1 MPIIIFVAFKKMS
14 NNHIFMV
21 CSILGKAVF
30 LTKKMMSPKL
40 IYIVLLLLACKSNQ
54 KEALPVNDLNRPVLC
69 AAKTTD
75 AAWYL
80 ENNTAPLFEGLGS
93 LHYPIQTNIPE
104 AQKYF
109 DQGLILS
116 YAFNHAEAARSFY
129 YASKIDS
136 TCAMCYWGFAYVLG
150 PNYNGGMEPDN
161 YQRAYLAVQKALSL
175 VINGTQ
181 REKDLIW
188 ALSSRYTKEV
198 PEVRTTLDSMYS
210 ARMKTV
216 YTNYPDDPE
225 IAALYAESI
234 MDLHPWDLWDKQ
246 GNPKEWTPEIIEILE
261 RLLKKYPK
269 HPGLNHFY
277 IHAVE
282 ASYNPQRGLKSA
294 QLFDDGLVPNAGH
307 LVHMPSH
314 IYIRTGD
321 YHLGSIANIRAVE
334 IDSQYVSACHAQGVY
349 PLGYYPHNY
358 HFLAAT
364 ATMEGNKEWATKAAQ
379 KVSDHADRELMKDP
393 VWGTLQHYY
402 VIPYF
407 VKIKFGQWNE
417 ILQMENENK
426 DLKYPEAIRH
436 YARGF
441 AYLAKKDLLNAKI
454 ELESL
459 TKFANDSSLK
469 EITIWYI
476 NSVQTIVQIAEKVLR
491 AEFFSTENKFDES
504 IALLKEAVVLEDA
517 LNYNEPPDWFFSI
530 RHHLGAVL
538 IESGTIDEAIEVYN
552 KDLSWW
558 PKNGWALHGLKN
570 AYKLKKDLKS
580 LHQVEEQLKI
590 VWANSDT
597 QLTGSRIK

>member
-1 MPIIIFVAFKKMS
+1 MNFHRVYF
-14 NNHIFMV
+14 F
-21 CSILGKAVF
+21 
-30 LTKKMMSPKL
+30 
-40 IYIVLLLLACKSNQ
+40 VLLVVACKSNQ
-54 KEALPVNDLNRPVLC
+54 KEPLPVTNLAKPIMC
-69 AAKTTD
+69 ATKTTD
-75 AAWYL
+75 AAWYH
-80 ENNTAPLFEGLGS
+80 ENNKAPLFEGLGS
-93 LHYPIQTNIPE
+93 LHYAIQTSHPE

-109 DQGLILS
+109 DQGLVLS

-129 YASKIDS
+129 YASKLDS

-161 YQRAYLAVQKALSL
+161 YQRAYSAVQKASSL
-175 VINGTQ
+175 VANGSQ

-188 ALSSRYTKEV
+188 ALSSRYAQNA
-198 PEVRTTLDSMYS
+198 PEVRTALDSIYS
-210 ARMKTV
+210 VRMKSV
-216 YTNYPDDPE
+216 YTKYPDDPE

-282 ASYNPQRGLKSA
+282 ASFNPQRGLESA
-294 QLFDDGLVPNAGH
+294 KLFDEGLVPNAGH

-321 YHLGSIANIRAVE
+321 YHLGSIANIKAVE

-364 ATMEGNKEWATKAAQ
+364 ATMEGNKAWATKAAIN
-379 KVSDHADRELMKDP
+379 VSDHADRELMKDP

-402 VIPYF
+402 IIPYF
-407 VKIKFGQWNE
+407 VKIKFGQWDE
-417 ILQMENENK
+417 ILKMENENK
-426 DLKYPEAIRH
+426 ELKYPEAIRH

-441 AYLAKKDLLNAKI
+441 AFLSKKDFINAKI
-454 ELESL
+454 ELDTLSTL
-459 TKFANDSSLK
+459 AKDSSLK

-491 AEFFSTENKFDES
+491 AEFFATENKFDES
-504 IALLKEAVVLEDA
+504 IGLLKEAVKLEDA

-538 IESGTIDEAIEVYN
+538 LESGKVEEAIEVYR
-552 KDLSWW
+552 KDLEWW
-558 PKNGWALHGLKN
+558 PKNGWALHGLKS
-570 AYKLKKDLKS
+570 AYKLKKDFKALQ
-580 LHQVEEQLKI
+580 QVETQLKD
-590 VWANSDT
+590 VWAHSDT
-597 QLTGSRIK
+597 QLKTSRLK